1 MSKLKTNARAKG
13 ITPKRRRF
21 MPAKRW
27 QRALI
32 WLVIILGY
40 IALMWFIVF
49 PWADKIVNRPSV

>member
-1 MSKLKTNARAKG
+1 MSKVKESARAQG

-27 QRALI
+27 QRWLI
-32 WLVIILGY
+32 WLVVIVGY
-40 IALMWFIVF
+40 IALMWYIVF